1 MLSTDTDPPKTYH
14 IRLHIMIRTHNFE
27 PNVKFDFDES
37 VGNCK
42 LSLDTSK
49 LNLMLG
55 TLSGICPG
63 GGLSAQC
70 NLAVI
75 STISPTTDRDK
86 TNFWFMVVSQVE
98 ILLTSSYSDV

>member
-14 IRLHIMIRTHNFE
+14 THLHVMIRTHNFE
-27 PNVKFDFDES
+27 PNVKFDFDVS

-49 LNLMLG
+49 LNL
-55 TLSGICPG
+55 SGICPG
-63 GGLSAQC
+63 GGLSAEC

-75 STISPTTDRDK
+75 STISLTTDRDK